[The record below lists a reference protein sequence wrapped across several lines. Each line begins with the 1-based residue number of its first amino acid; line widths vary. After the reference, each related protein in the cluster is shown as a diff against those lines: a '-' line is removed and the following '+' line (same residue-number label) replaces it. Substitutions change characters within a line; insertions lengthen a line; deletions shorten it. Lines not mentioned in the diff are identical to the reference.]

1 MICAMANENVYGPA
15 LYVVLP
21 NMAPENGT
29 DKLAA
34 LQAQL
39 PQIGAG
45 VGRSAYEQVRSICLD
60 S

>member
-1 MICAMANENVYGPA
+1 MICAMANESVYGPA

-29 DKLAA
+29 DKLAS

-39 PQIGAG
+39 PQIEAG
-45 VGRSAYEQVRSICLD
+45 LGRSAYEQV
-60 S
+60 